1 MVSII
6 IIAFLLC
13 LVGILG
19 YLLYINF
26 KKLERTEGYC
36 EAYVKFIS
44 ALYFRFYETREHMK
58 EVDRNGAFQSDDEV
72 GFVFKELDLSIDDLY
87 EFITKYV
94 NTETEEDK
102 KAEN

>member
-1 MVSII
+1 MVIAII
-6 IIAFLLC
+6 TLLTV
-13 LVGILG
+13 LVGILV

-26 KKLERTEGYC
+26 RKLERTEQYA

-58 EVDRNGAFQSDDEV
+58 EVDRRGAFQSDDEV
-72 GFVFKELDLSIDDLY
+72 GFVFKELDQSIDDLY

-102 KAEN
+102 KAED